1 MRALLRAAVLLIEP
15 ASIASLAAADALDDY
30 VKDTMKREKIPGLS
44 LAVVRDGKVERAAGY
59 GLANVEHQVAAKP
72 ETVFQS
78 GSVGKQFTAAAVMML
93 VEEGKVGLDDPLL
106 RFFEQAPAT
115 WRDIKVRHLL
125 THTSGLKDYAES
137 SAAKDVLVDFRRD
150 QTEEELLQKAFSLPI
165 EFAPGSQWSYSN
177 SGYVVLGALIHN
189 VTGKFYGDVLQ
200 ERIFGPLGMRSTR
213 IISEA
218 DIVPDRAAGYRLE
231 KGVLK
236 NQEWVAPSLN
246 TTADGSL
253 YLTVLDLAKWD
264 IALSR
269 EEILKRPSLAQMW
282 TPARLANGFT
292 YPYGFGWGLGEQR
305 GHTLIEHGGS
315 WQGFR
320 AHISRYV
327 DDHLSV
333 IVLANLAGAPVGVI
347 AHTAAGLLA
356 PDLALPLPGRQ
367 ARYPD
372 PKPQR
377 NAMLKETLAAWGSH
391 RSSPTMAAGLGAAW
405 SGTAAEVSD
414 RRSTSDRLAKLSS
427 FDFLAEDDLNGRH
440 YERRGEL
447 IRRILYYGTGAG
459 DELGLY
465 RFYLT
470 ETDSVADFTWSRS
483 P

>member
-1 MRALLRAAVLLIEP
+1 MRALRRAAVLLIGF
-15 ASIASLAAADALDDY
+15 ATIASPAGADAVDDY

-44 LAVVRDGKVERAAGY
+44 LAVVRDGKVVRAAGY
-59 GLANVEHQVAAKP
+59 GLASVEHQVAVKP

-78 GSVGKQFTAAAVMML
+78 GSVGKQFTATAVMML

-106 RFFEQAPAT
+106 RFFEQAPAA

-125 THTSGLKDYAES
+125 THTSGLTDYAES
-137 SAAKDVLVDFRRD
+137 SAAKDVLVDLRRD
-150 QTEEELLQKAFSLPI
+150 YTEQELLQNAFRLPI
-165 EFAPGSQWSYSN
+165 EFAPGSEWSYSN
-177 SGYVVLGALIHN
+177 SGYLVLGVLIHN
-189 VTGKFYGDVLQ
+189 VTGKFYGDLLQ
-200 ERIFGPLGMRSTR
+200 ERIFGPLGMKSTR
-213 IISEA
+213 IITEA

-236 NQEWVAPSLN
+236 NQEWVAPSVN

-264 IALSR
+264 VALSR
-269 EEILKRPSLAQMW
+269 EEVLKRPSLAQMW
-282 TPARLANGFT
+282 TPVRLANGST

-320 AHISRYV
+320 AQISRYV

-333 IVLANLAGAPVGVI
+333 IVLANLAEAPVGVI

-367 ARYPD
+367 SPPPD
-372 PKPQR
+372 PRPQR
-377 NAMLKETLAAWGSH
+377 TSVLKETLAAWGSY
-391 RSSPTMAAGLGAAW
+391 RSSPTMAAGLRAAW

-414 RRSTSDRLAKLSS
+414 RRSTRDRLAKLQS
-427 FDFLAEDDLNGRH
+427 FDFLAEDDLKGRH
-440 YERRGEL
+440 YDRRGEL

-470 ETDSVADFTWSRS
+470 ETDTVADFTWSAS

>member
-1 MRALLRAAVLLIEP
+1 MTTLLRAAVLLIGP
-15 ASIASLAAADALDDY
+15 ATIASAAAADPLDDY
-30 VKDTMKREKIPGLS
+30 LRKTMEREKIPGLS
-44 LAVVRDGKVERAAGY
+44 LAVVRDGKVVRAAGY
-59 GLANVEHQVAAKP
+59 GLANVEHQVAARP

-93 VEEGKVGLDDPLL
+93 VEEGRVALDDPLL
-106 RFFEQAPAT
+106 RFFEQAPAA
-115 WRDIKVRHLL
+115 WRDITVRHLL
-125 THTSGLKDYAES
+125 THTSGLEDYAES
-137 SAAKDVLVDFRRD
+137 SAAKDVLVDLRRD
-150 QTEEELLQKAFSLPI
+150 YTEPELLQKAFRLPI

-177 SGYVVLGALIHN
+177 SGYVVLGALIHE
-189 VTGKFYGDVLQ
+189 VTGKFYGDFLQ
-200 ERIFGPLGMRSTR
+200 ERVFGPLGMRSTR

-269 EEILKRPSLAQMW
+269 GEILKRPSLAQMW
-282 TPARLANGFT
+282 TPARLTNGST
-292 YPYGFGWGLGEQR
+292 YPYGFAWALGEQR
-305 GHTLIEHGGS
+305 GHALIEHGGT

-333 IVLANLAGAPVGVI
+333 IVLANLGEAPVGVI
-347 AHTAAGLLA
+347 AHTAAGLLE
-356 PDLALPLPGRQ
+356 PALLLPGRQ
-367 ARYPD
+367 PPRPD
-372 PKPQR
+372 PKPPR
-377 NAMLKETLAAWGSH
+377 TAMLKETLAAWGSY
-391 RSSPTMAAGLGAAW
+391 RSSPTMAAGLRAAW
-405 SGTAAEVSD
+405 SGTAGEVSD
-414 RRSTSDRLAKLSS
+414 RRSTRDRLAKLPS
-427 FDFLAEDDLNGRH
+427 FDFLAEDDLQGRH
-440 YERRGEL
+440 YERRGES
-447 IRRILYYGTGAG
+447 IRRILYYGTDAG
-459 DELGLY
+459 DESGLY

>member
-1 MRALLRAAVLLIEP
+1 MCTLLRAAFLLIG
-15 ASIASLAAADALDDY
+15 AATIASPAAADALDDY
-30 VKDTMKREKIPGLS
+30 VRDTMKRVKIPGLS
-44 LAVVRDGKVERAAGY
+44 LAVVRDGKVVRAAGY

-93 VEEGKVGLDDPLL
+93 VEEGKVSLDDPLL
-106 RFFEQAPAT
+106 RFFGQAPAT

-125 THTSGLKDYAES
+125 THTSGLTDYTDS
-137 SAAKDVLVDFRRD
+137 SAAKDALVDLRRD
-150 QTEEELLQKAFSLPI
+150 YTEQELVQKAFSLPI

-177 SGYVVLGALIHN
+177 SGYLVLGALIHN
-189 VTGKFYGDVLQ
+189 VTGKFYGDFLQ
-200 ERIFGPLGMRSTR
+200 ERIFGPLGMGSTR

-231 KGVLK
+231 NGVLK
-236 NQEWVAPSLN
+236 NQEWVAPSVN

-253 YLTVLDLAKWD
+253 YLTVLDLARWD

-269 EEILKRPSLAQMW
+269 EELLKRPSLAQMW
-282 TPARLANGFT
+282 TPARLANGST
-292 YPYGFGWGLGEQR
+292 YPYGFAWALGEQR

-320 AHISRYV
+320 AHIARYV

-333 IVLANLAGAPVGVI
+333 IVLANLAEAPVGVI

-356 PDLALPLPGRQ
+356 PDLALPGRL
-367 ARYPD
+367 APRPD

-377 NAMLKETLAAWGSH
+377 TAMLKEALAGWGSF
-391 RSSPTMAAGLGAAW
+391 RFSPTMAAGLRAAW

-414 RRSTSDRLAKLSS
+414 RRSTSDRLAKLQS
-427 FDFLAEDDLNGRH
+427 FEFLAEDDLKERH
-440 YERRGEL
+440 HERRGEL
-447 IRRILYYGTGAG
+447 IRRVVYYGTAAG
-459 DELGLY
+459 DEAGLY

-470 ETDSVADFTWSRS
+470 ETDSVADFTWSS
-483 P
+483 LP

>member
-1 MRALLRAAVLLIEP
+1 MCTLLRAAFLLIG
-15 ASIASLAAADALDDY
+15 AATIASPAAADALDDY
-30 VKDTMKREKIPGLS
+30 VRDTMKRVKIPGLS
-44 LAVVRDGKVERAAGY
+44 LAVVRDGKVVRAAGY

-93 VEEGKVGLDDPLL
+93 VEEGKVSLDDPLL
-106 RFFEQAPAT
+106 RFFGQAPAT

-125 THTSGLKDYAES
+125 THTSGLTDYTDS
-137 SAAKDVLVDFRRD
+137 SAAKDALVDLRRD
-150 QTEEELLQKAFSLPI
+150 YTEQELVQKAFSLPI

-177 SGYVVLGALIHN
+177 SGYLVLGALIHN
-189 VTGKFYGDVLQ
+189 VTGKFYGDFLQ
-200 ERIFGPLGMRSTR
+200 ERIFGPLGMGSTR

-231 KGVLK
+231 NGVLK
-236 NQEWVAPSLN
+236 NQEWVAPSVN

-253 YLTVLDLAKWD
+253 YLTVLDLARWD

-269 EEILKRPSLAQMW
+269 EELLKRTSLAQMW
-282 TPARLANGFT
+282 TPARLANGST
-292 YPYGFGWGLGEQR
+292 YPYGFAWALGEQR

-320 AHISRYV
+320 AHIARYV

-333 IVLANLAGAPVGVI
+333 IVLANLAEAPVGVI

-356 PDLALPLPGRQ
+356 PDLALPGRL
-367 ARYPD
+367 APRPD

-377 NAMLKETLAAWGSH
+377 TAMLKEALAGWGSF
-391 RSSPTMAAGLGAAW
+391 RFSPTMAAGLRAAW

-414 RRSTSDRLAKLSS
+414 RRSTSDRLAKLQS
-427 FDFLAEDDLNGRH
+427 FEFLAEDDLKERH
-440 YERRGEL
+440 HERRGEL
-447 IRRILYYGTGAG
+447 IRRVVYYGTAAG
-459 DELGLY
+459 DEAGLY

-470 ETDSVADFTWSRS
+470 ETDSVADFTWSS
-483 P
+483 LP

>member
-1 MRALLRAAVLLIEP
+1 MRTLLCATVLLIGS
-15 ASIASLAAADALDDY
+15 ATIASRAAADALDDY
-30 VKDTMKREKIPGLS
+30 VKDTMKREQIPGLS
-44 LAVVRDGKVERAAGY
+44 LAIVRDGKVVKAAGY
-59 GLANVEHQVAAKP
+59 GLANVEHQVAARP

-125 THTSGLKDYAES
+125 THTSGLTDYAES
-137 SAAKDVLVDFRRD
+137 SGAKDALVDLRRD
-150 QTEEELLQKAFSLPI
+150 YTEQELVQKAFSLPI

-177 SGYVVLGALIHN
+177 SGYLVLGALIRSI
-189 VTGKFYGDVLQ
+189 TGKFYGDFLQ
-200 ERIFGPLGMRSTR
+200 EKIFGPLGMESTR

-218 DIVPDRAAGYRLE
+218 DIVPNRAAGYRLE

-236 NQEWVAPSLN
+236 NQEWVAPSVN

-269 EEILKRPSLAQMW
+269 EEILKRPSFAQMW
-282 TPARLANGFT
+282 TPARLENGST
-292 YPYGFGWGLGEQR
+292 YPYGLAWGLGEQR

-320 AHISRYV
+320 AHIARYV
-327 DDHLSV
+327 DDQLSV
-333 IVLANLAGAPVGVI
+333 IVLANLAGAPVEVI
-347 AHTAAGLLA
+347 AHTVAGLLD
-356 PDLALPLPGRQ
+356 PDLALPGGQ
-367 ARYPD
+367 ASRPD

-377 NAMLKETLAAWGSH
+377 TAMLKETLAGWGSY
-391 RSSPTMAAGLGAAW
+391 RSSPTMAAGLRAAW

-414 RRSTSDRLAKLSS
+414 RRSTSDRLAKLQS
-427 FDFLAEDDLNGRH
+427 FDLLAEDDLKGRR
-440 YERRGEL
+440 YERRGEV
-447 IRRILYYGTGAG
+447 IRRILYYGTSAG
-459 DELGLY
+459 DEAGLY

-470 ETDSVADFTWSRS
+470 ETDSVADFTWSRL